1 MDPVVSTDFRVER
14 RGHHVAFSDGDD
26 PTCCGPVIDLGKDLH
41 SRSDLLDPGGADEDR
56 VHLVGEVG
64 EVEVTLE
71 RDDLPSEGVATNG
84 DVQPAERLLV
94 LGAVDDVVGEHDHPG
109 ARSEEHTSELQ
120 SLMRISYAVFCLKKK
135 NNKHT

>member
-56 VHLVGEVG
+56 VQLVGEVG

-71 RDDLPSEGVATNG
+71 RVALPSEGVATTGN
-84 DVQPAERLLV
+84 VQPADRLLD
-94 LGAVDDVVGEHDHPG
+94 LCACDGCGGAHVSTG
-109 ARSEEHTSELQ
+109 AGTQPRH
-120 SLMRISYAVFCLKKK
+120 APA
-135 NNKHT
+135 N